1 MSTRPR
7 SSGEPVRWVPV
18 SKLSPLAYALL
29 GESSADDVPRH
40 VADRVTKLAKVW
52 AEHGFTHETVRP
64 WKDLPPAVA
73 DQLSARGVNPVSLD
87 LEVTIP
93 PADEPTTL
101 RRALAADLLSVEDAC
116 DQLDAAKASTQAASK
131 AAARSEDEA
140 AATNGHPVVPSLF
153 SHPVAE
159 LPQSQQGER
168 PKPSRT
174 PFSA

>member
-1 MSTRPR
+1 MSSRPR

-64 WKDLPPAVA
+64 WKDLPPAIA
-73 DQLSARGVNPVSLD
+73 DQLSARGVNPASLD

-101 RRALAADLLSVEDAC
+101 RRALAADLLSAEDAC
-116 DQLDAAKASTQAASK
+116 EQLDAAKASAQ
-131 AAARSEDEA
+131 AAARTDAEPA
-140 AATNGHPVVPSLF
+140 ASTNGHPVTPSLF
-153 SHPVAE
+153 SHPVNE
-159 LPQSQQGER
+159 LPQSQQGDR